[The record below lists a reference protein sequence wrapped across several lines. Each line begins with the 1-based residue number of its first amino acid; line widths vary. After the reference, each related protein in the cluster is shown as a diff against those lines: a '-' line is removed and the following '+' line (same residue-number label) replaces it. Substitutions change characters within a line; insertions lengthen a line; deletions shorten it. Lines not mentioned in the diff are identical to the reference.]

1 MQFGYEWAFVAKA
14 CSFFFSAFAIW
25 KLRAP
30 DADGF
35 RADRREALQRSTR
48 GGHMFSDFTDSLA
61 YMRCTPLVFAIA
73 LAGVGWATGGGAAQ
87 ILFTLFGQQVY
98 HRGPA
103 GVGLIWGFAG
113 VGLVLGGVLGHSLGR
128 RLSYPRYLHA
138 IWIGFLV
145 HGLAYVLFSL
155 GDLLNAVVFITL
167 SRVAMG
173 ANNVQ
178 NRTMLLKHVPDV
190 MRGRIYTTVEAMSN
204 ATMMISLTVASIATR
219 HYDPRSIAF
228 VAGLFST
235 ATAIPWAWATF
246 ARKLPEPAVE
256 PVLLEP
262 ESFEE
267 RRT

>member
-1 MQFGYEWAFVAKA
+1 MQFGYEWAFVANA

-25 KLRAP
+25 KVRAP
-30 DADGF
+30 EGETFCAEKVE
-35 RADRREALQRSTR
+35 AVVQRR
-48 GGHMFSDFTDSLA
+48 HVFSDFADSLG
-61 YMRCTPLVFAIA
+61 YMRRTPLVLAIA

-98 HRGPA
+98 NRGPA

-113 VGLVLGGVLGHSLGR
+113 VGLVLGGILGHSLGR
-128 RLSYPRYLHA
+128 RLSYERYLHA
-138 IWIGFLV
+138 IWIGFFV
-145 HGLAYVLFSL
+145 HGIAYVLFSV

-178 NRTMLLKHVPDV
+178 NRTMLLKHVPDA
-190 MRGRIYTTVEAMSN
+190 MRGRVYTTVEAMSN
-204 ATMMISLTVASIATR
+204 ATMMISLTMASIATR
-219 HYDPRSIAF
+219 HYSPRSIAF

-256 PVLLEP
+256 PVFLEP
-262 ESFEE
+262 ESYEE
-267 RRT
+267 QKT